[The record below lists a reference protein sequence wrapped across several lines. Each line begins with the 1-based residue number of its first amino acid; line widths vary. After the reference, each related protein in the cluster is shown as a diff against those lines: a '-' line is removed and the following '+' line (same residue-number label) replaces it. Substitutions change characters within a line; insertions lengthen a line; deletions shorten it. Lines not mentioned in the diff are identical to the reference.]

1 MKGTVLAHER
11 ATFQGKRFGGRGKR
25 IGRNRVRVRGKRI
38 GVSALG
44 RIGVE
49 AEASFVPFSS
59 IFNRG

>member
-1 MKGTVLAHER
+1 MNGQPSRGNVSGE
-11 ATFQGKRFGGRGKR
+11 GGKR